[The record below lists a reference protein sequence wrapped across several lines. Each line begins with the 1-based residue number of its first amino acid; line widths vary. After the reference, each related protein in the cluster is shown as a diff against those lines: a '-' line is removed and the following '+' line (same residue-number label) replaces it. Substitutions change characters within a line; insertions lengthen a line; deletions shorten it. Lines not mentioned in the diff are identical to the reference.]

1 MDPMKTA
8 ARVLGLVLATVVMFV
23 AGSGAAFA
31 DAPVGSAWPEAPT
44 KSTLDHVILFGGGTA
59 GLFILVV
66 LLGLLTARRN
76 YVPPSPST
84 ELETTSGNGNTP
96 AHH

>member
-31 DAPVGSAWPEAPT
+31 DAPVGSAWPEAT

-84 ELETTSGNGNTP
+84 ELETTSGTGNTP

>member
-1 MDPMKTA
+1 MGAMKTP
-8 ARVLGLVLATVVMFV
+8 ARVLGLVLATVVTFI

-31 DAPVGSAWPEAPT
+31 DAPTGGAWPEGEGR
-44 KSTLDHVILFGGGTA
+44 SVLDTIILFGGGTV
-59 GLFILVV
+59 GLFIVV
-66 LLGLLTARRN
+66 SLFGLLTARNN

-84 ELETTSGNGNTP
+84 ELATTSDNAP

>member
-1 MDPMKTA
+1 MGAMKTP
-8 ARVLGLVLATVVMFV
+8 ARVLGLVLATVVTFI

-31 DAPVGSAWPEAPT
+31 DAPTGSAWPRGGG
-44 KSTLDHVILFGGGTA
+44 KSHLDLLILFGGGTV

-66 LLGLLTARRN
+66 LFGLLTARNN

-84 ELETTSGNGNTP
+84 EIDTTSGNSP

>member
-1 MDPMKTA
+1 MGPMKTP
-8 ARVLGLVLATVVMFV
+8 ARVLGLVLATVVTFI

-31 DAPVGSAWPEAPT
+31 DAPVGSAWPRGES
-44 KSTLDHVILFGGGTA
+44 KSHLDQLILFGGGTV
-59 GLFILVV
+59 GLFVV
-66 LLGLLTARRN
+66 IALFGLLTARHN

-84 ELETTSGNGNTP
+84 ELETTGGDNP

>member
-1 MDPMKTA
+1 MDPMKTP
-8 ARVLGLVLATVVMFV
+8 ARVLGIVLATVVMIV

-31 DAPVGSAWPEAPT
+31 DAPVGSDWPEAPT
-44 KSTLDHVILFGGGTA
+44 KSFLDALILFGGGTV
-59 GLFILVV
+59 GLFV
-66 LLGLLTARRN
+66 LIVLFGLLTARRN

-84 ELETTSGNGNTP
+84 ELSTTSDNAP

>member
-1 MDPMKTA
+1 MKTP
-8 ARVLGLVLATVVMFV
+8 ARVLGLVLVTVVTFA

-31 DAPVGSAWPEAPT
+31 DAPTGSAWPDGEGRSA
-44 KSTLDHVILFGGGTA
+44 LDTIILFGGGTV
-59 GLFILVV
+59 GLFVLVA
-66 LLGLLTARRN
+66 LFGLLTARHN

-84 ELETTSGNGNTP
+84 ELETTSGNSP

>member
-1 MDPMKTA
+1 MDPMKTP

-31 DAPVGSAWPEAPT
+31 DAPTGSAWPEAADRGR
-44 KSTLDHVILFGGGTA
+44 LDNIVLFGGATV

-66 LLGLLTARRN
+66 LFGLLTARRN

-84 ELETTSGNGNTP
+84 ELETTSGSTP

>member
-1 MDPMKTA
+1 MKTP
-8 ARVLGLVLATVVMFV
+8 ARVLGLVLTTVVMFA

-31 DAPVGSAWPEAPT
+31 DAPTGSAWPEA
-44 KSTLDHVILFGGGTA
+44 SGRSALDNLVVFGGATV
-59 GLFILVV
+59 GLFIVIV
-66 LLGLLTARRN
+66 LFGLLTARRN

-84 ELETTSGNGNTP
+84 ELETTSGNAP

>member
-1 MDPMKTA
+1 M
-8 ARVLGLVLATVVMFV
+8 LGLVLATVVTFA

-31 DAPVGSAWPEAPT
+31 DAPTGEAWPEGAGR
-44 KSTLDHVILFGGGTA
+44 SALDTILLFGGGTV
-59 GLFILVV
+59 GLFIVV
-66 LLGLLTARRN
+66 SLLGLLTARHN

-84 ELETTSGNGNTP
+84 ELETTSGNAP